1 LGISAAN
8 TVSSG
13 PQVWLS
19 ITGYGRDPSQA
30 LRVGFGD
37 DAAAAGGLV
46 GVAEGGPVFIA
57 DAIADPIT
65 GLVAAST
72 IVDLI
77 GAGGRWIVD
86 VALARVAAAVAERA
100 TDPIVLASHRPAS
113 PRLIGPV
120 AAVQLGADT
129 DAVIGEWTR
138 R

>member
-1 LGISAAN
+1 M
-8 TVSSG
+8 
-13 PQVWLS
+13 
-19 ITGYGRDPSQA
+19 
-30 LRVGFGD
+30 RVGFGD

-77 GAGGRWIVD
+77 GAGGRWVVD
-86 VALARVAAAVAERA
+86 VALARVAAAVAQRVS
-100 TDPIVLASHRPAS
+100 DPVALASHRPAP
-113 PRLIGPV
+113 PRRIAPA
-120 AAVQLGADT
+120 AAVPLGADT
-129 DAVIGEWTR
+129 DAVIEEWTR